1 MKNDNNKNNKRE
13 TWRLAI
19 RLLERLLTRANRAQK
34 MKKVGDLKWVEYAWY
49 SRISWKSSSGSRQSR
64 DSAEKRAT

>member
-1 MKNDNNKNNKRE
+1 MKNNNKNKRE

-19 RLLERLLTRANRAQK
+19 RLLEKHVTRANRAQK
-34 MKKVGDLKWVEYAWY
+34 MINIGDLKWVEYAWY
-49 SRISWKSSSGSRQSR
+49 SRISWKSSSGSKPLR

>member
-1 MKNDNNKNNKRE
+1 MKNDNKNKRE

-19 RLLERLLTRANRAQK
+19 RLLEEHVTRANRAQK

-49 SRISWKSSSGSRQSR
+49 SRISWKSSSDSRQSR

>member
-1 MKNDNNKNNKRE
+1 MKNDNNKNKRE

-19 RLLERLLTRANRAQK
+19 RLLEKHLTRANRAQK

-49 SRISWKSSSGSRQSR
+49 SRISWKSNSGLKQSR

>member
-1 MKNDNNKNNKRE
+1 MKNDNKNKRE

-19 RLLERLLTRANRAQK
+19 RLLEKHLTRANRAQK
-34 MKKVGDLKWVEYAWY
+34 MIKIGDLKWVEYAWY
-49 SRISWKSSSGSRQSR
+49 SRISWKSSSGSKPSR

>member
-1 MKNDNNKNNKRE
+1 MKNYDKNKRE

-19 RLLERLLTRANRAQK
+19 RLLEKHLTRRIVHKK
-34 MKKVGDLKWVEYAWY
+34 MIKIGDLKWVEYAWY
-49 SRISWKSSSGSRQSR
+49 SRISWKSSSGSKQSR

>member
-1 MKNDNNKNNKRE
+1 MKNDDKNKRE
-13 TWRLAI
+13 TWLRAV
-19 RLLERLLTRANRAQK
+19 RLLEKHLTRANRAQK

-49 SRISWKSSSGSRQSR
+49 SRISWKSNLGSKPSR